1 MKEVFGLFLLQKII
15 HCPILH
21 QSLGGRGG
29 GDDEDEDRDV
39 RRMLIANDVDEV
51 LLQGCLVKVIMIL
64 KTVKMVTTM
73 ITTAM
78 TMMMRRRKNPPQEEA
93 SDDDDK
99 LHLQVVCILFHPN
112 KQTLQN
118 RDHSLRAAT
127 NLHDDDDDDVDD
139 VDDDDDEDNDDDDD
153 DDDVDDDDALV
164 MEFCIPSLTVRKHC
178 QRHNGPRN

>member
-29 GDDEDEDRDV
+29 DGGDDEDRDV

-164 MEFCIPSLTVRKHC
+164 MEICIPSLTERKNNV
-178 QRHNGPRN
+178 QKA

>member
-1 MKEVFGLFLLQKII
+1 
-15 HCPILH
+15 
-21 QSLGGRGG
+21 
-29 GDDEDEDRDV
+29 
-39 RRMLIANDVDEV
+39 MLIANDVDEV

-64 KTVKMVTTM
+64 KMVKMVTTM

-78 TMMMRRRKNPPQEEA
+78 TMMRRRRKNPPQEEA

-139 VDDDDDEDNDDDDD
+139 VDDDDDDDDDD
-153 DDDVDDDDALV
+153 IRRWRQGSALLPTLSALLGQKK
-164 MEFCIPSLTVRKHC
+164 EFGRLLMMMTCITV
-178 QRHNGPRN
+178 